1 MTDRGC
7 SPVAPAVVV
16 VVVAV
21 GVVAVVVVAVVVVA
35 VVDSSRRGRD
45 VCACRANISSS
56 EVKILICSVVVVVV
70 VVVVAVVV
78 VAVVVVVV
86 EAVVTGAS
94 DVVDSVVLVVFGVV
108 VVCRLGESF
117 LGTSFLFSPDLKPV
131 PATLLIGLKYSEI
144 VVGSSGKLK
153 NQKDKVYSATLGF
166 IHI

>member
-16 VVVAV
+16 VVVA
-21 GVVAVVVVAVVVVA
+21 AVVVAVVVVA

-56 EVKILICSVVVVVV
+56 EVKISICSVVVVVV
-70 VVVVAVVV
+70 LAVVVAVVV
-78 VAVVVVVV
+78 VI
-86 EAVVTGAS
+86 GAS
-94 DVVDSVVLVVFGVV
+94 DVVVDSVVVVVFGVV

>member
-7 SPVAPAVVV
+7 SPNTPS

-21 GVVAVVVVAVVVVA
+21 VAVFAVVVVA

-70 VVVVAVVV
+70 VVVV

-94 DVVDSVVLVVFGVV
+94 DVVIDSVVLVVFGVV

-153 NQKDKVYSATLGF
+153 NQKDKVYSTTLGF

>member
-7 SPVAPAVVV
+7 SPNTPS

-21 GVVAVVVVAVVVVA
+21 VAVFAVVVVA

-94 DVVDSVVLVVFGVV
+94 DVVVDSVVLVVFGVV

-153 NQKDKVYSATLGF
+153 KQKDKVYSATLGF